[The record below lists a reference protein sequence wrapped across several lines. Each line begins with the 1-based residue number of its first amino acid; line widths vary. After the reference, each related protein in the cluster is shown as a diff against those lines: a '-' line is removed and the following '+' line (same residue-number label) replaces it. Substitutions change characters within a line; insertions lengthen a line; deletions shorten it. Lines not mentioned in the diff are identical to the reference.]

1 MARFGEDGSMERM
14 SRDRQAWV
22 TVAMLFT
29 FMLINFA
36 DKAVLGLSAAPIM
49 EELHLTHLQF
59 GQVASS
65 FFLFFSL
72 AAVLVGFVVNRV
84 STKRVLLIMAL
95 VWSVAQLPMLFLTGL
110 PLLMANRI
118 LLGAGEGPAYP
129 VALHAAYKWFPNER
143 RPLPSSLIS
152 LGGAVGVGIVAP
164 LIAYVIVTYSWHAA
178 FGLLG
183 AAGLVWALAWAVI
196 GREGTLAAAAD
207 HSGGTALAA
216 VPAHVPYGRLLT
228 CRSVI
233 GAMALGF
240 AAYWLLTLAVVW
252 LPNYLNRG
260 AGYSPA
266 ATSWI
271 VTLPALLQIV
281 AVPGICAFSQA
292 LKRRGVS
299 SRVAR
304 GVLTSGCVLLSG
316 ALTFLLPLTSGGL
329 LTIVCVMVAF
339 SIGSTVFSLGHVIV
353 AEVTPPAQ
361 RGAMLGINNAVATLA
376 GVFAPF
382 VMGWIVDMG
391 ANPIDGFR
399 MGFMVAGA
407 VVAAG
412 SVVGALIIDPEADI
426 ARFSRRQDGA
436 ELSAIRPALG
446 A

>member
-1 MARFGEDGSMERM
+1 MQEAEADQTSTG
-14 SRDRQAWV
+14 RQAWV
-22 TVAMLFT
+22 TVAMLFL

-65 FFLFFSL
+65 FFLLFSL

-84 STKRVLLIMAL
+84 STKSVLLIMAL
-95 VWSVAQLPMLFLTGL
+95 VWSVAQVPMLFLAGL

-143 RPLPSSLIS
+143 RPFPSSLIS
-152 LGGAVGVGIVAP
+152 LGGAVGTGLVAP
-164 LIAYVIVTYSWHAA
+164 LIAYIIATWSWHAA
-178 FGLLG
+178 FGVLG
-183 AAGLVWALAWAVI
+183 AASLVWALAWAAI
-196 GREGTLAAAAD
+196 GREGTLAPAAD
-207 HSGGTALAA
+207 HGGATALA
-216 VPAHVPYGRLLT
+216 PAHIPYSRLLT
-228 CRSVI
+228 CRTVI
-233 GAMALGF
+233 GSMALGF

-252 LPNYLNRG
+252 LPNYLNRS

-281 AVPGICAFSQA
+281 AVPGICAFSQV

-299 SRVAR
+299 SRAAR
-304 GVLTSGCVLLSG
+304 GLLTSSCVLVSG

-329 LTIVCVMVAF
+329 PTILCVMVAF
-339 SIGSTVFSLGHVIV
+339 SVGSTVFSLGHVMV

-376 GVFAPF
+376 GVAAPL
-382 VMGWIVDMG
+382 VMGWVIDLS
-391 ANPIDGFR
+391 ANAVDGFR
-399 MGFMVAGA
+399 MAFMVAGA
-407 VVAAG
+407 VVAVG
-412 SVVGALIIDPEADI
+412 SVFGALVIDPEADM
-426 ARFSRRQDGA
+426 ARFARQDG
-436 ELSAIRPALG
+436 LDLPAIRPALG
-446 A
+446 V